1 MADLAIIV
9 PTKGRP
15 ENILKVISAW
25 DFTNAWDVAD
35 LVLAIDEDD
44 PSYAAYVEILDHF
57 NIGVTG
63 GEPCPLRIISHGEWH
78 PMVHKLDET
87 ARALSG
93 QYWALGFAGDDHLP
107 RTIGWTQTYLDA
119 LRELRTGLVYGDDG
133 FQHENLCTEWAMT
146 SDVVRA
152 LGRMVPAP
160 VEHMYSDV
168 SVLETFRAAGAVRY
182 LPQVVIEHM
191 HPIVGK
197 AENDAQYR
205 RVNHRDQFRKDLAT
219 YEAWQRADRAADVAA
234 VVALQPDRPMPVAPV
249 ARKPRRAVAAVTER
263 AAWGTGR
270 VSRSNNPARS
280 GPTAARGPA
289 VNQTPRSANRI
300 TPRYLRDVKALTP
313 PEVGITLADLARSVP
328 QWQAIVEL
336 GVHQGY
342 TALMLS
348 YGARQ
353 GNGAHVWGFDPWDTD
368 GNVYGPEFDNEGAR
382 KWAQYNVRAK
392 GHTKDV
398 HLTQAFSVDA
408 ADSWDG
414 RPVGLLYVDGDHTYQ
429 GCRSDIEAWAR
440 HLAPGAVIAVDDYVI
455 DDPDYDGLRRAV
467 DDLVTSGML
476 EPFQL
481 FHGRLAVTKL
491 AGETPPDITTPR
503 EPALVVPHEAELAGG
518 TSITTAD
525 LLGAD
530 VTYQDN
536 GTVMVEN
543 EGDGSEFE
551 RDADDHARGEDDLID
566 THLIET
572 DPADRFGT
580 PEWRL
585 LVHEGEV
592 DGLAAG
598 LGIESLSI
606 PNLKGLAK
614 ARGIVLGVRKDK
626 RSAIL
631 DALREGK

>member
-35 LVLAIDEDD
+35 LVLAIDGDD

-57 NIGVTG
+57 NIGVTE
-63 GEPCPLRIISHGEWH
+63 GEPCPLRIITHDEWH

-160 VEHMYSDV
+160 VDHMYSDV

-289 VNQTPRSANRI
+289 VNQTRSANRI

-398 HLTQAFSVDA
+398 HLTQAFSTDA

-414 RPVGLLYVDGDHTYQ
+414 RPVGLLYVDGDHTYL
-429 GCRSDIEAWAR
+429 GCRSDILAWAR
-440 HLAPGAVIAVDDYVI
+440 HLAPGAVIAIDDYVI
-455 DDPDYDGLRRAV
+455 GDPDYDGLRRAV
-467 DDLVTSGML
+467 DELVESGYL

-491 AGETPPDITTPR
+491 AASP
-503 EPALVVPHEAELAGG
+503 AELGVPLVAVHESDMAGG
-518 TSITTAD
+518 QPIETVN
-525 LLGAD
+525 LLGAQ
-530 VTYQDN
+530 VTVQGND
-536 GTVMVEN
+536 TVMVEN

-551 RDADDHARGEDDLID
+551 RDADDHARGEDDLIE

-585 LVHEGEV
+585 LVHEGELNPN
-592 DGLAAG
+592 DTGK
-598 LGIESLSI
+598 GIEALTMAQ
-606 PNLKGLAK
+606 LKTLAR
-614 ARGIVLGVRKDK
+614 ARGIVLGRVRKDK
-626 RSAIL
+626 RDLTLGAIR
-631 DALREGK
+631 DGA